1 MKKYFFIILI
11 VIISSACYAK
21 ADRDSLLF
29 NAIHEMLNENFDQS
43 EILLDSLAKK
53 YPGDPV
59 PAFFKGVLT
68 FGKSSYVTNYKRFD
82 KLSLNHWENCV
93 KRCDELLKIN
103 INDAYALFFKG
114 GSQGYIATL
123 QTRKKSY
130 LKAGFNVYKSMKS
143 LYKAL
148 ELDSTYYDI
157 YYGMGLY
164 HVVAANSPGILKF
177 LQKILP
183 IPNGDEDFGF
193 SCLEKSYRKGRFS
206 PLIVQSMLSFFHI
219 YYRTDYEK
227 GLDYILPLLD
237 KYPQS
242 SDFMMIVSSLYAH
255 QGFET
260 GETEWQKMLNMIS
273 KVETRF
279 KIRSEKIR
287 GYYFLKILF
296 LKGYANF
303 KLERYDLAK
312 MYLKSLVD
320 NYKKNSYTGIANSL
334 LGMIEDLEGNR
345 ESAISFYKKANKQK
359 KYGNMKELISLCLKE
374 PYNSQKHQLLLK
386 GFFVLPDR
394 P

>member
-1 MKKYFFIILI
+1 MKKVILLFLVFTI
-11 VIISSACYAK
+11 NFSCLAK
-21 ADRDSLLF
+21 ADRDPILF
-29 NAIHEMLNENFDQS
+29 KAIHEMLNENFTQS
-43 EILLDSLAKK
+43 EMLLDSLAVK

-59 PAFFKGVLT
+59 PAFFRGVLT
-68 FGKSSYVTNYKRFD
+68 FGKSSYIADYKKYDNICLKHWD
-82 KLSLNHWENCV
+82 KCV
-93 KRCDELLKIN
+93 KQCNVLLKKN
-103 INDAYALFFKG
+103 KNDAYALFFKG
-114 GSQGYIATL
+114 GSQGYMATL

-130 LKAGFNVYKSMKS
+130 LKAGFNVYKAMKS
-143 LYKAL
+143 LYRAL
-148 ELDSTYYDI
+148 ELDSSYYDI

-164 HVVAANSPGILKF
+164 HVVAANSPAILKF

-183 IPNGDEDFGF
+183 IPNGDEEFGF
-193 SCLEKSYRKGRFS
+193 SCLETSFQKGTFS

-219 YYRTDYEK
+219 YYRTDYDK
-227 GLDYILPLLD
+227 SYDYILPLLE

-242 SDFMMIVSSLYAH
+242 SDFMMIVVSLYAH

-260 GETEWQKMLNMIS
+260 GETEWQEMLTEIS

-279 KIRSEKIR
+279 KIRSERVR
-287 GYYFLKILF
+287 GYYFLKLLF

-320 NYKKNSYTGIANSL
+320 NYKKNPYTGIAASL
-334 LGMIEDLEGNR
+334 LGMMEDLNGNR

-359 KYGNMKELISLCLKE
+359 KFGNMKELISFCLKE
-374 PYNSQKHQLLLK
+374 PYHPQKHQLILN
-386 GFFVLPDR
+386 GFFELPDR